1 MWFYAWMEKH
11 TEVGWDYSSLG
22 WMGDWSC
29 RGSMD
34 HNELMSCCHKSET
47 SIDSRPLW
55 DITDLLVIANDK
67 LCMKYNVLCEESKV
81 QEIELL
87 GVPST

>member
-1 MWFYAWMEKH
+1 
-11 TEVGWDYSSLG
+11 
-22 WMGDWSC
+22 
-29 RGSMD
+29 
-34 HNELMSCCHKSET
+34 MSCCHKSET

-67 LCMKYNVLCEESKV
+67 LCMKLNVLCEESKV